1 MRITKRIVV
10 TKVVQKFVTNSY
22 CLNVFYELHTV
33 YMLRDVTRRTISITI
48 IVMTNISGIVR
59 FIEIIYEE
67 SCGKFYN
74 ERFLLKVFFNISYGF
89 ENKSPQIFFWKKS
102 FISVKRH
109 RTESF
114 VISI

>member
-59 FIEIIYEE
+59 FIEIIFMRKVVENFTANDFYLKYFLI
-67 SCGKFYN
+67 SRTVSKIKVHKYFFGK
-74 ERFLLKVFFNISYGF
+74 KVLS
-89 ENKSPQIFFWKKS
+89 
-102 FISVKRH
+102 R
-109 RTESF
+109 
-114 VISI
+114 